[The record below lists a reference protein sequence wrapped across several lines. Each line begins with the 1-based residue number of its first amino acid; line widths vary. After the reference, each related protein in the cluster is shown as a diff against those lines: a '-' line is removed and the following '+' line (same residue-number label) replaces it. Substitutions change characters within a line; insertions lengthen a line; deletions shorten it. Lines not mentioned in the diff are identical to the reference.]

1 VVVLQD
7 VPCGL
12 ALVDLVAGLQLVA
25 RRAGCSIALRDPSPE
40 LCELLDL
47 AGLAGLA
54 GPGSALEADG
64 KAEGREQL
72 GVQEVLPGRDAPA

>member
-47 AGLAGLA
+47 AGLAGF
-54 GPGSALEADG
+54 GSALEADG
-64 KAEGREQL
+64 EAEGREQL